1 MTYLERYT
9 LLAATG
15 TDNDGRLVDEE
26 QKPKTS
32 EARLLQSL
40 TSIKEAPELVTLQR
54 GFVIVVQEAHE
65 MNDKDASMLVA
76 AEAVPPP
83 SGLRSLRPTWN
94 LRGRWGCWG
103 SKSPP
108 KTGTTGRAEWYPT
121 SCRGHGPCLLWTGAT
136 DKNGIRSN
144 EGS

>member
-40 TSIKEAPELVTLQR
+40 ISIKEAPELVTLQR

-83 SGLRSLRPTWN
+83 SGLRSLRPEDVKKSISLKFRLN
-94 LRGRWGCWG
+94 RNVCRRPSGR
-103 SKSPP
+103 S
-108 KTGTTGRAEWYPT
+108 
-121 SCRGHGPCLLWTGAT
+121 
-136 DKNGIRSN
+136 
-144 EGS
+144 